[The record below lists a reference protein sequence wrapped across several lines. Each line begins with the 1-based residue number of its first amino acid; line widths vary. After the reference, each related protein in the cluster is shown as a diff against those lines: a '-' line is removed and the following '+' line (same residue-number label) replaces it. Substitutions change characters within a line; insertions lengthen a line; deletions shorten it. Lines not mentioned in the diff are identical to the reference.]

1 MMLTAIVLCAATSAF
16 AGSMAA
22 YTGSDDGAST
32 SGPRPNASAA
42 QTQFLAAAF
51 PTTLVNFENVP
62 LGHYA
67 PIVPNSTVSI
77 AIIPRAYCETN
88 IGCTRAAV
96 GALVTTLKAT
106 TVPEPASGCPTLT
119 TAGASTQRFRA
130 ATSVP
135 DGGTAQK
142 GSRDQHETVS

>member
-1 MMLTAIVLCAATSAF
+1 MILTAIVLCAATSAF

-32 SGPRPNASAA
+32 RGPRPNASAA
-42 QTQFLAAAF
+42 QTQFLAAAG

-62 LGHYA
+62 LGYYA

-88 IGCTRAAV
+88 IGCTRAA
-96 GALVTTLKAT
+96 AT
-106 TVPEPASGCPTLT
+106 AS
-119 TAGASTQRFRA
+119 
-130 ATSVP
+130 ATSQRRHSYCAF
-135 DGGTAQK
+135 D
-142 GSRDQHETVS
+142 SVSFRSFR